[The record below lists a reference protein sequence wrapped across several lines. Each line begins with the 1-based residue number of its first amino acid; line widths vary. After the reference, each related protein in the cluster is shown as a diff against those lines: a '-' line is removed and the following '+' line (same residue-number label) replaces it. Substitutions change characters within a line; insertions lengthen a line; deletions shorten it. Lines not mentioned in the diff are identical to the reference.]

1 MAALPRDVVDAFRVA
16 EDHEPDLRE
25 VSKALA
31 IPEAAFQLCEGGAEE
46 SLGDWLARIVRL
58 VRAMESCEGS
68 HWDALES
75 SLLTF

>member
-31 IPEAAFQLCEGGAEE
+31 IQEAAFQLCEGGAEE
-46 SLGDWLARIVRL
+46 SLGDWLARIV
-58 VRAMESCEGS
+58 
-68 HWDALES
+68 
-75 SLLTF
+75 